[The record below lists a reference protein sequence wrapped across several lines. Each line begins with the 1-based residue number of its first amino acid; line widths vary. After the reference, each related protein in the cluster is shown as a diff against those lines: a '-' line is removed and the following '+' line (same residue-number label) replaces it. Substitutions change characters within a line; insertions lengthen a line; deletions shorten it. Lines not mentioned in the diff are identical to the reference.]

1 MRKVLTAAA
10 AVLAIGGAAL
20 STAADAHPYG
30 GSGGRPADFGHGGG
44 GHGDYGRGDGGR
56 GYGGHADYSR
66 GDYGR
71 GGYGRGYDEHRGYE
85 RAGYWGHPV
94 GGFFFVPPP
103 SYFIGADYFGFY
115 DGCHSHWRW
124 DGYAGR
130 YVRVEACY

>member
-1 MRKVLTAAA
+1 MRKVLMAAA

-20 STAADAHPYG
+20 STAADAHPFGPPGGHPGYG
-30 GSGGRPADFGHGGG
+30 HPGFGHPGYGYG
-44 GHGDYGRGDGGR
+44 HPGFAHAGYYGHG
-56 GYGGHADYSR
+56 
-66 GDYGR
+66 
-71 GGYGRGYDEHRGYE
+71 
-85 RAGYWGHPV
+85 GYWGHPV

-103 SYFIGADYFGFY
+103 AYFIGADYYGFY

>member
-1 MRKVLTAAA
+1 MRKILTAAA

-20 STAADAHPYG
+20 STAADAHPFGPPGPHPG
-30 GSGGRPADFGHGGG
+30 GHPGFGHSGYGYG
-44 GHGDYGRGDGGR
+44 HPGFAHAGFYGHG
-56 GYGGHADYSR
+56 
-66 GDYGR
+66 
-71 GGYGRGYDEHRGYE
+71 
-85 RAGYWGHPV
+85 GYWGHPV

-103 SYFIGADYFGFY
+103 AYFIGADYYGFY